1 VKHLRC
7 RSKRVLPARLAGPH
21 AEECLRCQAGAAR
34 ERLIRRQ
41 LAALSDE
48 VFGAPPHLAAA
59 VMAHL
64 GEQTAPAPT
73 RRAILRTAT
82 RHAATAGV
90 AAAATAAVLSGL
102 ARRRSRLVG

>member
-1 VKHLRC
+1 VTNLRC
-7 RSKRVLPARLAGPH
+7 RSNRLLPARLAGWH

-41 LAALSDE
+41 LAALAGE
-48 VFGAPPHLAAA
+48 VSAAPPHLAAA

-64 GEQTAPAPT
+64 GEQTAADPS

-82 RHAATAGV
+82 RHAAAGV
-90 AAAATAAVLSGL
+90 AAAATAAVLTGL
-102 ARRRSRLVG
+102 VRRRSRLVG